1 MGGSAS
7 GESIFGGDGAL
18 FREIVNT
25 LPNPFCII
33 GPEGRYVYANN
44 SIAKYL
50 GCRPA
55 DIVGKAPRDIFPPE
69 IAGRFESISQ
79 RVSETGERIRVTEE
93 LHGNGTDRDGIVE
106 LRFDRIGMGDDH
118 YVRVI
123 VTDITETNARLR
135 EQTRRV
141 ELLNE
146 SIDSMAQGLI
156 VFNPETIEFVSSQ
169 ANDLLEVS
177 REHLAAG
184 KSSEDYFRF
193 LHQRGDLGFGL
204 QGEKSLANA
213 LRRLR
218 NGGQKTLE
226 RSTPS
231 GRIIQLNTQPR
242 LTAGKQ
248 SGGIIVTITDITRVS
263 ELALELEAAR
273 KRFKAFAEANADY
286 FWEMDRNLRIS
297 YLSPAFEELTGIPC
311 SAIVGMPRNIVS
323 FEVSDPADIENYR
336 EAVTQR
342 RPFRDFVYRINKP
355 SGAEMWISVSGT
367 PNVDSHGLFLG
378 YVGSGRDVTEHV
390 NHRRELEQARH
401 EAQLADRA
409 KSEFLA
415 NMSHEIRTPM
425 NGVMGMAELLAK
437 TNLDAKQKTF
447 TDIIV
452 KSGSSLLTIINDILD
467 FSKIDAGQMELDP
480 APFNLAEAVED
491 VATLVSSRVAEKD
504 LEMSVR
510 IDPKLPETLV
520 GDAGRLRQI
529 ITNLVGNA
537 VKFTERGQVYL
548 NVSCTPSG
556 DGNAN
561 VRVEVRDTGIGIPA
575 DKQARVFEKFSQVD
589 TSSSRNHEGTGLGL
603 AIAHSLVSLMGG
615 EMGLESEVGK
625 GSTFWFE
632 VPLPA
637 PSITKTRRKAPM
649 DVSGSRIVIV
659 DDNPVNREILIEQM
673 QAWRFDC
680 AAAEGGEEALLLMR
694 AAMGQ
699 GIDIDCVVL
708 DYQMPTMNGADVVR
722 EMRMD
727 PLLAGIPVIMLT
739 SVDQTEEGRHF
750 SSLGVQAHLVKP
762 ARSSLLLE
770 TLISVLS
777 ERAPDAQADGTE
789 SVKSPETT
797 TVRATTEPGEGL
809 AVEETTVDSAK
820 AAAAAEEPAG
830 KNHDDQVDILVCED
844 NEVNRIV
851 FSQVLKNLPYS
862 FEMAENGR
870 IGVEKYKRLKPRLI
884 LMDVSMPEMNG
895 LEATESIRTIEV
907 NTGASTPIIGVTA
920 HAIKGDREKCLS
932 AGMDDYLSKPVSPDA
947 LEAKVRNW
955 LEGQEVS
962 HRIN

>member
-7 GESIFGGDGAL
+7 REGFLGGNDAL
-18 FREIVNT
+18 FREIIDT
-25 LPNPFCII
+25 LPNPCCII
-33 GPEGRYVYANN
+33 GPEGRYLYANN

-55 DIVGKAPRDIFPPE
+55 DFTGKSPQDLFPPE
-69 IAGRFESISQ
+69 IAARFESLHQ
-79 RVSETGERIRVTEE
+79 RVSETGERIRITEE
-93 LHGNGTDRDGIVE
+93 LHGSGTGKAGIVE
-106 LRFDRIGMGDDH
+106 LRFDRIGVDGGH

-169 ANDLLEVS
+169 ANELLEVGQD
-177 REHLAAG
+177 HLAAG
-184 KSSEDYFRF
+184 KSSEAYFRF
-193 LHQRGDLGFGL
+193 LHQRGDLGSGP
-204 QGEKSLANA
+204 QGERNLANA
-213 LRRLR
+213 LRRLH
-218 NGGQKTLE
+218 NGGQKTQE
-226 RSTPS
+226 RNTPS
-231 GRIIQLNTQPR
+231 GRMIQLNTQPR
-242 LTAGKQ
+242 LAGGKQ
-248 SGGIIVTITDITRVS
+248 AGGIIVTITDITRVS

-286 FWEMDRNLRIS
+286 FWEMDQDLRIS
-297 YLSPAFEELTGIPC
+297 YLSPAFTELTGIPC

-323 FEVSDPADIENYR
+323 FEVSDPSDIENYR

-342 RPFRDFVYRINKP
+342 KPFRDFVYRINKP
-355 SGAEMWISVSGT
+355 SGEEMWISVSGT
-367 PNVDSHGLFLG
+367 PNIDSHGLFLG

-537 VKFTERGQVYL
+537 VKFTERGQVYV
-548 NVSCTPSG
+548 NVSCTPCG
-556 DGNAN
+556 GGKAN
-561 VRVEVRDTGIGIPA
+561 IRVEVRDTGIGIPP

-589 TSSSRNHEGTGLGL
+589 TSSSRSHEGTGLGL
-603 AIAHSLVSLMGG
+603 AIAHSLVALMGG

-637 PSITKTRRKAPM
+637 PSISKTRRKAPM

-680 AAAEGGEEALLLMR
+680 AAAENGEEALFLMR
-694 AAMGQ
+694 AATGR
-699 GIDIDCVVL
+699 GIDIHCVVL

-727 PLLAGIPVIMLT
+727 PALAGIPVIMLT

-777 ERAPDAQADGTE
+777 AQAPEEQAEATAAGMAGEPAAVATAGTGQGVAAPE
-789 SVKSPETT
+789 PVIAKSE
-797 TVRATTEPGEGL
+797 
-809 AVEETTVDSAK
+809 
-820 AAAAAEEPAG
+820 AAGASEEPLAG
-830 KNHDDQVDILVCED
+830 KDDNHVDILVCED

-870 IGVEKYKRLKPRLI
+870 IGVEKYKLLKPKLI

-895 LEATESIRTIEV
+895 LEATETIRTIEV
-907 NTGASTPIIGVTA
+907 KTGASTPIIGVTA

-932 AGMDDYLSKPVSPDA
+932 AGMDDYLSKPVSPNA

-955 LEGQEVS
+955 LEGHEASQ
-962 HRIN
+962 RMQ